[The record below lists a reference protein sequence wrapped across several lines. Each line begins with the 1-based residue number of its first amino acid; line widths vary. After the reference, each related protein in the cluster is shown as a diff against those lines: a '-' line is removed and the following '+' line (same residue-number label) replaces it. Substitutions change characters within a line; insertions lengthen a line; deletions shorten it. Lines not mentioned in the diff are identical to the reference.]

1 MKNKAMSDG
10 EVNDFVF
17 NKLSGDLDD
26 IEGQSM
32 FGDDAMAPQ
41 NNTDGVKIEAG
52 GMSVHVKP
60 MAGEQT
66 KDMPAVEDDMDQEE
80 DKKLGL

>member
-17 NKLSGDLDD
+17 NKLTGDLDD

-32 FGDDAMAPQ
+32 FGDDDKAPQ
-41 NNTDGVKIEAG
+41 NNTEGVKMEAG
-52 GMSVHVKP
+52 GYSIHVKP
-60 MAGEQT
+60 MAGEQV
-66 KDMPAVEDDMDQEE
+66 KDMPKVEDDMDQEE